1 MTKPRGPYAKTSAK
15 RRQIID
21 AALAAYAEAGSR
33 KVSVR
38 DIAQR
43 VGMTDAGVLHH
54 FGGREALLTA
64 VLAARDEAAA
74 ERYGAL
80 EERSAEENLSILAA
94 NASTPG
100 LVKLF
105 VDLAAAAAEPEHP
118 AHDYFGDRYDRHR
131 RQLAVQLAG
140 AARAVGPNAEGPDAA
155 AVGSGAVG
163 TEGPDAEGAGTEA
176 RERAAWAARIL
187 IAAADGL
194 QLQWLLDPRIDM
206 ADDIRRLADA
216 LLDRPAG
223 RPEDRPVS

>member
-1 MTKPRGPYAKTSAK
+1 MTKPRGPYAKTSSK
-15 RRQIID
+15 RQQIIE

-64 VLAARDEAAA
+64 VLAARDAAA
-74 ERYGAL
+74 EERFGAF
-80 EERSAEENLSILAA
+80 EARSADDFLQILAA

-105 VDLAAAAAEPEHP
+105 VDLAAAAAEPDHP
-118 AHDYFGDRYDRHR
+118 AHDYFGERYDRYR
-131 RQLAVQLAG
+131 RRFAEQLVEQASAGPVPDGPVSDGPVPDARAG
-140 AARAVGPNAEGPDAA
+140 AVDADRAAE
-155 AVGSGAVG
+155 
-163 TEGPDAEGAGTEA
+163 
-176 RERAAWAARIL
+176 AAWAARIL
-187 IAAADGL
+187 IAATDGL

-206 ADDIRRLADA
+206 ADDIRRLADV
-216 LLDRPAG
+216 LLNSPGERDRPAG
-223 RPEDRPVS
+223 

>member
-131 RQLAVQLAG
+131 RQLAAQLAG
-140 AARAVGPNAEGPDAA
+140 AAPAVGPDAEGPDAE
-155 AVGSGAVG
+155 AVGS
-163 TEGPDAEGAGTEA
+163 ERPDAEGAGAEA
-176 RERAAWAARIL
+176 QERAAWAARIL

-223 RPEDRPVS
+223 RPGDRPVS